1 MAGSRGF
8 GAQATRFFQD
18 LEEDNSRDFWNAHK
32 GIYERE
38 VKQPMVE
45 LLESLPEKYQPF
57 RLFRMNRDLRF
68 TKDKSPYK
76 TQQGAISDAGG
87 RDYYLHLDGT
97 GLLVAVGTY
106 LMEPDQLERYRPAVA
121 DGRSGQALERILADL
136 EARSVK
142 THGIGVPS
150 LKTAPR
156 GYVKDHPR
164 IELLQRKGLIGH
176 RTLTGAKLRTSGG
189 VRDFVLETFE
199 ACEPLVAWLGRYV
212 GAPAGR
218 SEAGR

>member
-1 MAGSRGF
+1 MAGNRGF
-8 GAQATRFFQD
+8 GGQATRFFQN

-32 GIYERE
+32 DTYERE

-68 TKDKSPYK
+68 TKDRSPYK

-87 RDYYLHLDGT
+87 SDYYLHLDGT

-106 LMEPDQLERYRPAVA
+106 LMEPDQLDRYRPAVA

-136 EARSVK
+136 EAQSIQ
-142 THGIGVPS
+142 TDGIGVPS

-156 GYVKDHPR
+156 GYAKDHPR
-164 IELLQRKGLIGH
+164 IELLRRKGLIGH
-176 RTLTGAKLRTSGG
+176 RTLTGPKLRTGGG
-189 VRDFVLETFE
+189 VRDFVVETFE
-199 ACEPLVAWLGRYV
+199 ACEPLVAWLGRHV
-212 GAPAGR
+212 GTPAER
-218 SEAGR
+218 SEPER